1 MKTAEQFREQ
11 AIKLGLHYWEHHTCA
26 ICGEPVGYYFF
37 AYYPYEVVFDSGC
50 GCSFGSNPRPS
61 SWEDVAEF
69 YNMQTNPD
77 VINKMD
83 KLWKWEEEK

>member
-37 AYYPYEVVFDSGC
+37 AYPNYEVVFDSGC
-50 GCSFGSNPRPS
+50 GCTFGSNPHPS

-77 VINKMD
+77 IINIMD
-83 KLWKWEEEK
+83 KFWQWEETE